1 MRRGYLDHRSAGNAN
16 PEAIGRINTPGAS
29 PSRGPRA
36 KCDENTWRQRRLIE
50 FDVKLEPWSRR
61 VEQLAVK
68 VSREPGKQRYGVLVA
83 D

>member
-1 MRRGYLDHRSAGNAN
+1 MATEG
-16 PEAIGRINTPGAS
+16 
-29 PSRGPRA
+29 
-36 KCDENTWRQRRLIE
+36 LIE

-61 VEQLAVK
+61 VEQLAVE